1 MRVIQRRAALEKHFS
16 YKKCRKFAERAT
28 LPCQRRKRIKIDG
41 GVGKIPVLSQMALS
55 KTTRVPLKEGWALRK
70 AKIVYRFYEKKKT

>member
-41 GVGKIPVLSQMALS
+41 GG
-55 KTTRVPLKEGWALRK
+55 R
-70 AKIVYRFYEKKKT
+70 